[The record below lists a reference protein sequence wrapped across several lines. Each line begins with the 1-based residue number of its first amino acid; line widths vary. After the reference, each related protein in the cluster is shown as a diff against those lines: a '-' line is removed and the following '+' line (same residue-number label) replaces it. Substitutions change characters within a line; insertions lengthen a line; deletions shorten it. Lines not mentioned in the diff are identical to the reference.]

1 MARRPGTRHPEVS
14 SPGSESQKKHDYEE
28 VVPSPLPG
36 RETTEEPDPQHA
48 RPHSAGRKD
57 ELRSSENAVDHQVD
71 GTEGYSDVPN
81 AADGADHEGI
91 DGDFTGSAARSHRL
105 FLMDRLGLRADR
117 A

>member
-1 MARRPGTRHPEVS
+1 M
-14 SPGSESQKKHDYEE
+14 
-28 VVPSPLPG
+28 PSPHPG
-36 RETTEEPDPQHA
+36 RETTEEPDPQHV

-81 AADGADHEGI
+81 AADGADHIGN
-91 DGDFTGSAARSHRL
+91 DGDFTGSTARSHRL